1 LPTDTPA
8 AERRQET
15 ARMKLYLISMYQP
28 GDGTPAPPEIL
39 EPVMR
44 EMFAIKRELE
54 AAGSWVFAGGLH
66 PPSTATVLK
75 AVGDDVLLTD
85 GPFVEGK
92 EHLGGFT
99 IIKAPDLDA
108 ALAWGRRYARAAP
121 GLSIEVRPF
130 QGEADG

>member
-1 LPTDTPA
+1 LPTDTRA
-8 AERRQET
+8 TDRRQET
-15 ARMKLYLISMYQP
+15 RMKLYLISMYQP

-54 AAGSWVFAGGLH
+54 ASGSWVFAGGLH

-75 AVGDDVLLTD
+75 ASGDDVLLTD
-85 GPFVEGK
+85 GPFAEGK

-99 IIKAPDLDA
+99 IVKAADLDA

-130 QGEADG
+130 QGEVED

>member
-1 LPTDTPA
+1 LATDTHA
-8 AERRQET
+8 APCREET
-15 ARMKLYLISMYQP
+15 RDVKLYLISLYQP

-44 EMFAIKRELE
+44 EMYAIKQELE

-75 AVGDDVLLTD
+75 ATADDVVLTD

-99 IIKAPDLDA
+99 ILKANDLDD
-108 ALAWGRRYARAAP
+108 ALTWGLRYARAAP
-121 GLSIEVRPF
+121 GLTIEVRPF
-130 QGEADG
+130 QGEA

>member
-1 LPTDTPA
+1 
-8 AERRQET
+8 
-15 ARMKLYLISMYQP
+15 MKLYLISMYQP

-44 EMFAIKRELE
+44 EMYAIKQELE
-54 AAGSWVFAGGLH
+54 AEGSWVFAGGLH

-75 AVGDDVLLTD
+75 ATEDDVFLTD

-99 IIKAPDLDA
+99 ILKAPDLDA
-108 ALAWGRRYARAAP
+108 ALTWGLRYARAAP
-121 GLSIEVRPF
+121 
-130 QGEADG
+130 